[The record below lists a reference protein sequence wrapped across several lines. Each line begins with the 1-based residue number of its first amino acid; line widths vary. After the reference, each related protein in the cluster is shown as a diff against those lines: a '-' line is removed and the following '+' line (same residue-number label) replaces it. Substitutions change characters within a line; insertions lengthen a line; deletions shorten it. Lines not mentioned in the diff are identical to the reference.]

1 MNTIDIDLLG
11 FLDLYFSEEEI
22 DRRCPMAVA
31 FSGGSDSLALLHALP
46 GIIGQESIDAFY
58 VNHHLRPA
66 EELESEIA
74 RNRENCRIIGVR
86 FTVLDLKAGRV
97 VDEARRRGRGIEEAA
112 RLLRY
117 EALAEACRER
127 EIPYLLTAHNSD
139 DQLETLLMRIGQGS
153 SLSALGG
160 IRRRR
165 DLGGV
170 ELLRPLL
177 EVSHG
182 ELEAYVAGKGLVW
195 SQDSTNQEGRFLR
208 NALRH
213 EVKKPLLTLFPN
225 ARWAAHVLTT
235 RFTKVSR
242 LLERLTDEAME
253 KEVGLFDDVV
263 AFSLRWY
270 YDLDAALQELVIYRM
285 VAHLLKGGERISR
298 TTYLRIAY
306 ALDDFIWGRR
316 TVYVCDD
323 LQMKYKMGTVF
334 ITVIEPTW
342 SFCTRLVDPTLVRS
356 IPISEGIEIVIG
368 KITKRS
374 VYPKALQID
383 ASSLKNPVIRSV
395 IASDEIALEGGTVRV
410 GKLLSSMGITR
421 HQRPSVPVLVDQ
433 SGVVAVFGAA
443 FGGRDRLA
451 VRFKAPLAHG
461 FTNIYSSSRRD
472 VYCEDE

>member
-1 MNTIDIDLLG
+1 MNIIEMDIPG
-11 FLDLYFSEEEI
+11 YLDLYFSEELI
-22 DRRCPMAVA
+22 DRRQMMAVA
-31 FSGGSDSLALLHALP
+31 FSGGSDSLALLHALA
-46 GIIGQESIDAFY
+46 GLIQKDSVEAFY
-58 VNHHLRPA
+58 VNHHLRPE

-86 FTVLDLKAGRV
+86 FTVLDLKAV
-97 VDEARRRGRGIEEAA
+97 TVAEEARQRGRGIEEAA

-117 EALAEACRER
+117 EALSEACRER

-177 EVSHG
+177 ETSHG
-182 ELEAYVAGKGLVW
+182 ELEAYVAEKGLVW
-195 SQDSTNQEGRFLR
+195 SQDSTNREGRYLR

-213 EVKKPLLTLFPN
+213 EVKKPLLALFPN
-225 ARWAAHVLTT
+225 ARYAAYVLTT

-242 LLERLTDEAME
+242 LLETLTDEAME
-253 KEVGLFDDVV
+253 EVGLHDDVV

-270 YDLDAALQELVIYRM
+270 YGLDPVLQELAIYRIA
-285 VAHLLKGGERISR
+285 AHLLGGGERISR
-298 TTYLRIAY
+298 NTYSRIAY
-306 ALDDFIWGRR
+306 GLDEFIWGTLTAYECDGLRMTYTME
-316 TVYVCDD
+316 TV
-323 LQMKYKMGTVF
+323 
-334 ITVIEPTW
+334 IISVIEPVW
-342 SFCTRLVDPTLVRS
+342 SYCIRLVDPTSARS
-356 IPISEGIEIVIG
+356 IAISEDHEIVIR
-368 KITKRS
+368 KNTKRARD
-374 VYPKALQID
+374 PNALQID
-383 ASSLKNPVIRSV
+383 ASSLNNPVIRSA
-395 IASDEIALEGGTVRV
+395 IASDEIALEGGTMRV

-461 FTNIYSSSRRD
+461 FTNIYSSKRRD
-472 VYCEDE
+472 IYSEDE

>member
-1 MNTIDIDLLG
+1 MC
-11 FLDLYFSEEEI
+11 S
-22 DRRCPMAVA
+22 
-31 FSGGSDSLALLHALP
+31 SD
-46 GIIGQESIDAFY
+46 
-58 VNHHLRPA
+58 
-66 EELESEIA
+66 
-74 RNRENCRIIGVR
+74 
-86 FTVLDLKAGRV
+86 
-97 VDEARRRGRGIEEAA
+97 
-112 RLLRY
+112 
-117 EALAEACRER
+117 
-127 EIPYLLTAHNSD
+127 
-139 DQLETLLMRIGQGS
+139 
-153 SLSALGG
+153 
-160 IRRRR
+160 
-165 DLGGV
+165 
-170 ELLRPLL
+170 LLRPLL

-342 SFCTRLVDPTLVRS
+342 SFCTRLVDPT
-356 IPISEGIEIVIG
+356 
-368 KITKRS
+368 
-374 VYPKALQID
+374 
-383 ASSLKNPVIRSV
+383 
-395 IASDEIALEGGTVRV
+395 
-410 GKLLSSMGITR
+410 
-421 HQRPSVPVLVDQ
+421 
-433 SGVVAVFGAA
+433 
-443 FGGRDRLA
+443 
-451 VRFKAPLAHG
+451 
-461 FTNIYSSSRRD
+461 
-472 VYCEDE
+472 